1 MKKKFYFEDEDS
13 ENAHSEE
20 FFKDQMKSEGITEMK
35 VLEAVPTTYET
46 SDFVYC
52 KESQECVEKI
62 DCRKNC
68 DCYSPTDTEKCISEG
83 IYCEFGEEVILKL

>member
-1 MKKKFYFEDEDS
+1 MEKKYYFEDEDS
-13 ENAHSEE
+13 ENALSEE
-20 FFKDQMKSEGITEMK
+20 FFQDQMKSEGITEMI